1 MNVYSYVLC
10 VLRAKISNYNAGSI
24 TLAWCMRP
32 CRVLSRISQL
42 TKPDL
47 AFGLRHVARTRV
59 SASIKTILH
68 VMNTDLAV
76 HDCRYHA
83 HGTAKLYS
91 RTMWDWL
98 YRFAA
103 VVDSS
108 NKEDERTYNTASIS

>member
-68 VMNTDLAV
+68 VLNTGPAQ
-76 HDCRYHA
+76 R
-83 HGTAKLYS
+83 S
-91 RTMWDWL
+91 
-98 YRFAA
+98 
-103 VVDSS
+103 VVIVSMVRL
-108 NKEDERTYNTASIS
+108 NYNNNACWSGRIASLQEWSTRINT